1 MVGRAIPLFFHCGSL
16 LLPAPRWQ
24 RALRGIAAR
33 PGYWSM
39 LVFDP
44 QSGVPSHRSGASFL
58 CWRFRHRN
66 SSDHSANL
74 EAASSQFQIEGLPY
88 ERPMD
93 HFTLRPAFERRA
105 VASGESSGHL
115 CRRARARSS
124 DAAFLQ
130 RSQAMCARVRV
141 LFELVEFR
149 CSGRFGFAQDRIW
162 CSTDACEALPSVV
175 RAWMSEWC
183 PLKQGTESALVALL
197 RCPFSYPIKQ
207 SPAAASLTELAR
219 TMGMEL
225 FMETFDG
232 TIQQP
237 LGVRANP
244 LMRTTRPAPW
254 LHGCS
259 HPSQP
264 RWWGINE

>member
-1 MVGRAIPLFFHCGSL
+1 MNA
-16 LLPAPRWQ
+16 RW
-24 RALRGIAAR
+24 IT
-33 PGYWSM
+33 
-39 LVFDP
+39 
-44 QSGVPSHRSGASFL
+44 SHFGQL
-58 CWRFRHRN
+58 
-66 SSDHSANL
+66 SSD
-74 EAASSQFQIEGLPY
+74 
-88 ERPMD
+88 ERS
-93 HFTLRPAFERRA
+93 RPVKVVGIYAD
-105 VASGESSGHL
+105 VP
-115 CRRARARSS
+115 
-124 DAAFLQ
+124 
-130 RSQAMCARVRV
+130 ARVQATRLFSNVARQCAPVCEFCSSWWSFDV
-141 LFELVEFR
+141 LADSDLR
-149 CSGRFGFAQDRIW
+149 KTAAQAAGAADMIW